1 MKKKEV
7 FKTVAT
13 HLLKQNKQCV
23 DEDGNECRY
32 REGSGIF
39 QQSCAIGVL
48 IDDDHY
54 EELLLEGKDGDH
66 PAVIRAVEG
75 SLKTSITNKDRQL
88 LLSLQSIHDYDP
100 ETAWRKKLNALA
112 QATFNKDLE
121 DLGVSV

>member
-13 HLLKQNKQCV
+13 HLLKQNKQCM

-54 EELLLEGKDGDH
+54 DELLLEGKDGEHAD
-66 PAVIRAVEG
+66 VIRAVEG
-75 SLKTSITNKDRQL
+75 SLKTSINSQDRQL
-88 LLSLQSIHDYDP
+88 LLSLQSIHDYSG
-100 ETAWRKKLNALA
+100 ENVWREQLNTLA
-112 QATFNKDLE
+112 QKTFNKDLE

>member
-23 DEDGNECRY
+23 DEHTDECRY
-32 REGSGIF
+32 REGSGILR
-39 QQSCAIGVL
+39 QCCAIGVL

-54 EELLLEGKDGDH
+54 DEFLLEGKDGEHAD
-66 PAVIRAVEG
+66 VIRAVEG

-88 LLSLQSIHDYDP
+88 LLSLQSIHDYGA
-100 ETAWRKKLNALA
+100 ETTWRKSLNALA
-112 QATFNKDLE
+112 QETFNKDLE